1 MGAHSHFTLHVSRM
15 LPAISTTALT
25 HRYGATEALRGV
37 TLEVKGGAFFG
48 LFGPNGAGKTT
59 LIRILAT
66 LIIPTS
72 GQAQVNGYDV
82 VRGAAQVRASLG
94 LVFSNENS
102 FYGRLTGQQNLEF
115 FAALQNLSARNAQ
128 QRTAE
133 LLEFFDLTHAAR
145 LPVQTYSTGMKQ
157 KLNVARALLHNPPII
172 FLDEP
177 TKGMDVLTAE
187 NLRDLLKMELVEKQ
201 GKTILLTTHD
211 LQEMEQLCDEVAI
224 LERGSVR
231 AVGTPTQLIEAAR
244 PTVIYRL
251 EIAGHANGLVPELAR
266 LPGVHAAEVVSQSA
280 TATVLDL
287 TLADLPNAELW
298 AALATHGTQVKRL
311 APKEDGLVRV
321 LKTSVEKA
329 NPKGPQAS

>member
-1 MGAHSHFTLHVSRM
+1 MTL
-15 LPAISTTALT
+15 AIQTTALT

-37 TLEVKGGAFFG
+37 TLAVERGAFFG

-66 LIIPTS
+66 LITPTS
-72 GQAQVNGYDV
+72 GAAQVNGWDV
-82 VRGAAQVRASLG
+82 VRNAAQVRASLG

-102 FYGRLTGQQNLEF
+102 FYGRLTGQQNLVF
-115 FAALQNLSARNAQ
+115 FGALQNLSARDV
-128 QRTAE
+128 QRRSDE
-133 LLEFFDLTHAAR
+133 LLEFFNLTHAAR
-145 LPVQTYSTGMKQ
+145 LPVQAYSTGMKQ

-187 NLRDLLKMELVEKQ
+187 SLRGLLRKELVEQQ

-231 AVGTPTQLIEAAR
+231 AVGTPAQLIEAAR

-251 EIAGHANGLVPELAR
+251 EIVGHTNGLISTLER
-266 LPGVHAAEVVSQSA
+266 LPSVQAAQLVSQSP

-287 TLADLPNAELW
+287 TLADLPSGELW
-298 AALATHGTQVKRL
+298 AALAAHGAPVKRL
-311 APKEDGLVRV
+311 APKDDGLVSV
-321 LKTSVEKA
+321 LKNSVDT
-329 NPKGPQAS
+329 NPKGLKDP

>member
-1 MGAHSHFTLHVSRM
+1 MGAHSRFTFHTSRM

-37 TLEVKGGAFFG
+37 TLAVQRGAFFG

-59 LIRILAT
+59 LIRILTT
-66 LIIPTS
+66 LTIPTR
-72 GQAQVNGYDV
+72 GQAQVNGWDV
-82 VRGAAQVRASLG
+82 VHSAAQVRASLG
-94 LVFSNENS
+94 VVFSNENS

-115 FAALQNLSARNAQ
+115 FGALQNLPARDAQ
-128 QRTAE
+128 RRSDE

-145 LPVQTYSTGMKQ
+145 LPVQAYSTGMKQ

-187 NLRDLLKMELVEKQ
+187 SLRGLLRTELVERQ

-231 AVGTPTQLIEAAR
+231 AVGTPAQLIEAAR

-251 EIAGHANGLVPELAR
+251 EIAGHANGLISTLAR
-266 LPGVHAAEVVSQSA
+266 LPGIHAAEVVSQSA

-287 TLADLPNAELW
+287 TLADLPNADLW
-298 AALATHGTQVKRL
+298 AALAAHSAHVKRL

-329 NPKGPQAS
+329 NPPAD